1 MLASTDTEQE
11 PPARLM
17 TADELLRYDALG
29 KRAELVRGR
38 LQVREPAGYRHG
50 SVAARL
56 LVRIG
61 IFLEQDR
68 AARGAAHP
76 LGEVLAAE
84 TGFTL
89 QRHPDTVRAPDA
101 AFVAW
106 ERIPRDGRGF
116 GDFAPDIAV
125 EILSPGDRPGYVLA
139 KVADW
144 LTAGTS
150 LVWVVD
156 PDRRVVRVYRA
167 DGSES
172 IVDEEMM
179 LHGDDTLPGFSTPVA
194 ELLVR

>member
-1 MLASTDTEQE
+1 MLPGTDTEQE
-11 PPARLM
+11 PPSALM
-17 TADELLRYDALG
+17 TADELLHYDTPG

-56 LVRIG
+56 LGRMWM
-61 IFLEQDR
+61 FLEQDR
-68 AARGAAHP
+68 AARGVEHP
-76 LGEVLAAE
+76 LGDVLAAE

-89 QRHPDTVRAPDA
+89 QRHPDTVRAPDV

-106 ERIPRDGRGF
+106 ERTPHDGRGF
-116 GDFAPDIAV
+116 GDFAPDLAV

-156 PDRRVVRVYRA
+156 PDRGVVRVYRA

-172 IVDEEMM
+172 IIDESSVLDGE
-179 LHGDDTLPGFSTPVA
+179 LTLPGFSMPVA
-194 ELLVR
+194 ELFRR